1 MYIPSFADSTT
12 GSHQRKQVIADF
24 MKQIY
29 PPEKIR
35 ADFSIYIAKKTVF
48 CYNIGKKGVSIML
61 QASPQLAS
69 EYLEIALKYDTLDE
83 FLRGMSG
90 YSLNTYDMYG
100 ESVPM
105 LSYVADALYRKQKK
119 GDVENFEDMVFCA
132 LAKNLANRYDK
143 ALHYSLEVY
152 KHMLFCEENNT
163 ATFKLNRE
171 LLFEI
176 IKNNVVNNIK
186 FYTYSSNG
194 RTPFIFYLCACFVE
208 IHRITGEWVIPE
220 DELQNL
226 ISS

>member
-1 MYIPSFADSTT
+1 
-12 GSHQRKQVIADF
+12 
-24 MKQIY
+24 
-29 PPEKIR
+29 
-35 ADFSIYIAKKTVF
+35 
-48 CYNIGKKGVSIML
+48 ML

-69 EYLEIALKYDTLDE
+69 EYLEIALEFDELDK

-90 YSLNTYDMYG
+90 YSLNAYDTYG

-105 LSYVADALYRKQKK
+105 LSYVAGALYRKQEK
-119 GDVENFEDMVFCA
+119 GDVENFENMVFCA
-132 LAKNLANRYDK
+132 LEKNLANRYDK

-171 LLFEI
+171 SLFEI

-186 FYTYSSNG
+186 FYTHSANG
-194 RTPFIFYLCACFVE
+194 RPPFIFYLCASVVE

-220 DELQNL
+220 DELPNL
-226 ISS
+226 INPQ